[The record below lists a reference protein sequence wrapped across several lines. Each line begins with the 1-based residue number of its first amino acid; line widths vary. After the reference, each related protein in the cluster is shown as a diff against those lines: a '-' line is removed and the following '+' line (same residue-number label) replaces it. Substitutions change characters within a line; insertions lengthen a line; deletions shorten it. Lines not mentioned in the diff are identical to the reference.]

1 MVHTPDRP
9 HGAGTVEVP
18 LRSSCGGSLLIGV
31 LFTTSL
37 SRRGTVGS
45 GFGSYTG
52 LSRLGPFTS
61 WGFLVFGSVC
71 EIKKNVQS
79 GPHMKRMIA
88 GWDRV
93 YFERTQSFS
102 CVYLNKVCEVGLLR
116 NPRELCSARE
126 M

>member
-18 LRSSCGGSLLIGV
+18 PGSSCGGGSVGWGPLHHL
-31 LFTTSL
+31 L
-37 SRRGTVGS
+37 SRIGTVGS

-52 LSRLGPFTS
+52 LSRIGTFTS
-61 WGFLVFGSVC
+61 WGFWVFGSVC
-71 EIKKNVQS
+71 EKKKVQS

-88 GWDRV
+88 GWDRI
-93 YFERTQSFS
+93 YFERTQSSS

-116 NPRELCSARE
+116 KPRELCSARE